1 MDVALVSIA
10 VDSKEELGQEAKR
23 LNIQTPMLTDEDAA
37 VTKTYGIPLTYG
49 GEPGHTFVLVGKD
62 GRIKWAKD
70 YAAPPSPV
78 HSSRKG
84 KEPTYR
90 VRSKRTS
97 SKSELTRS

>member
-23 LNIQTPMLTDEDAA
+23 LNIQTPMLSDEDAA
-37 VTKTYGIPLTYG
+37 VTKSYGIPLTYG

-70 YAAPPSPV
+70 YAAPQNGGLMYVKVDELRSEV
-78 HSSRKG
+78 ASR
-84 KEPTYR
+84 
-90 VRSKRTS
+90 
-97 SKSELTRS
+97 L